1 MIGCRGHA
9 TGSFFLMCT
18 YNLPRSH
25 SLSLSLSLG
34 SFRLTSRFTSLS
46 NPAQIRLRCMGKTT
60 GAELL
65 PALLPASNPLW
76 SSSFVQAM
84 ARSTA
89 DAFTWGALVQ
99 W

>member
-1 MIGCRGHA
+1 
-9 TGSFFLMCT
+9 
-18 YNLPRSH
+18 
-25 SLSLSLSLG
+25 
-34 SFRLTSRFTSLS
+34 
-46 NPAQIRLRCMGKTT
+46 MGKTT

-76 SSSFVQAM
+76 SSSFIQAM